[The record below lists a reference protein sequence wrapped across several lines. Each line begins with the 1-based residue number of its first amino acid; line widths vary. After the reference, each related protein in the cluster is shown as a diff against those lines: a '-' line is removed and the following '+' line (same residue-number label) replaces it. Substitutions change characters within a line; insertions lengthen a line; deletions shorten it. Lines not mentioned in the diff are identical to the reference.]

1 MSELQQAAII
11 SPRSPSSGPGGA
23 ERRFQGMRS
32 TRRRCCAVAVA
43 AWLGLVTLVACADDP
58 ARRENSE
65 LRVDSPAAEP
75 VENPATGPVAEPPA
89 SAVPTGARY
98 RVVVETAYFF
108 EAPEQGVPSGKY
120 LRRGDVFY
128 GEGEANGFV
137 KTGFRNPDGTAG
149 VGWLK
154 AQGLSKLAAAGA
166 PGPVPRRAPRPAAR
180 PTPLSA
186 PDDYA
191 TADIPSAPPE
201 RPRAAS
207 RGGTMAVVRVAR
219 SYFYDSPD
227 LLLPRK
233 AHCVRG
239 DKVRLG
245 EQRGEAVFVT
255 FTNWEQVTTTGW
267 MRQDALRNR

>member
-1 MSELQQAAII
+1 M
-11 SPRSPSSGPGGA
+11 
-23 ERRFQGMRS
+23 
-32 TRRRCCAVAVA
+32 AVV
-43 AWLGLVTLVACADDP
+43 AWLGLVTLAACADDP

-75 VENPATGPVAEPPA
+75 VENSMTDPVAEPPA
-89 SAVPTGARY
+89 SAVLTGARY

-149 VGWLK
+149 AGWLK
-154 AQGLSKLAAAGA
+154 AQGLSKLTAGGA
-166 PGPVPRRAPRPAAR
+166 PRPAPRRAPRPAAR
-180 PTPLSA
+180 PMLPTPSSA

-191 TADIPSAPPE
+191 TTDIPSAPPE

-233 AHCVRG
+233 AHCVWG

>member
-1 MSELQQAAII
+1 MLMSELQQAARTL
-11 SPRSPSSGPGGA
+11 PRSHSLGFV
-23 ERRFQGMRS
+23 RRLLGMRS
-32 TRRRCCAVAVA
+32 TGRSFVVVTT
-43 AWLGLVTLVACADDP
+43 AWLGLVTLLTACADDP

-75 VENPATGPVAEPPA
+75 IEDSATGPAAGPLPA
-89 SAVPTGARY
+89 PAMQTSAYY

-108 EAPEQGVPSGKY
+108 DAPEQGVPSGKY

-128 GEGEANGFV
+128 GEGEANDFV

-149 VGWLK
+149 TGWLK
-154 AQGLSKLAAAGA
+154 AQDLSKHVAGRA
-166 PGPVPRRAPRPAAR
+166 PGPAPRRAPRPAAR
-180 PTPLSA
+180 PTLPSA

-191 TADIPSAPPE
+191 TADTSSAPPE
-201 RPRAAS
+201 RPRSAS
-207 RGGTMAVVRVAR
+207 RGGTLVVVRVAR
-219 SYFYDSPD
+219 SYFYDSSD

-255 FTNWEQVTTTGW
+255 FTNWEQITTTGW
-267 MRQDALRNR
+267 MRQDALYNR